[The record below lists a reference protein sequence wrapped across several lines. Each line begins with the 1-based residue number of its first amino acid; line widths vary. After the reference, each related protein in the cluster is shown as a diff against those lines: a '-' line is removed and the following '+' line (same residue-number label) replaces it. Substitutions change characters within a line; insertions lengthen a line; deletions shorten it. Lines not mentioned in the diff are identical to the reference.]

1 MAPIVARLAG
11 ALERDGRFAGGDR
24 VVDVAIALERMFV
37 LDQRNIS
44 RTLQDRVAWYL
55 GTDEKGR
62 SILKKSVKEV
72 YDARSDIVHNRP
84 DKALPHRNR
93 AAFAKGFDI
102 ARRSLFK
109 LLREGWPENW
119 DESAIAGD

>member
-1 MAPIVARLAG
+1 MGLFKSSM
-11 ALERDGRFAGGDR
+11 FAKLTSFS
-24 VVDVAIALERMFV
+24 A
-37 LDQRNIS
+37 S
-44 RTLQDRVAWYL
+44 RVAWYL

-62 SILKKSVKEV
+62 SILKKSAKEV

-84 DKALPHRNR
+84 DKASPHRNR

-109 LLREGWPENW
+109 LLREGWPESW